1 MKQNSVKRISP
12 VTQFVLLLSPVVMT
26 CFFLVYAIAGWVVDG
41 REKFNWSVE
50 APSVASW
57 TGAGIIA
64 YGVLVLLYARWKGAA
79 RYHVLILSSWMHIV
93 LAVLLTVSVFIAA
106 KP

>member
-1 MKQNSVKRISP
+1 MKQNSVKPISP

-41 REKFNWSVE
+41 REKATWSVE
-50 APSVASW
+50 AGDVAVW
-57 TGAGIIA
+57 TGAVIVA
-64 YGVLVLLYARWKGAA
+64 YSLLVLLYARWKGAA
-79 RYHVLILSSWMHIV
+79 RFHALNLSSWAHIAVAVV
-93 LAVLLTVSVFIAA
+93 LTISVFIAM